1 MTVSATLLFLPA
13 ITTDP
18 TNVTVFLNHDASFS
32 CVTRDGS
39 WRNWLVNG
47 TEIEP
52 SADINTDSSV
62 LDLEGAGVK
71 LYLLVLNI
79 TGRAE
84 YNGTRLQ
91 CVTAGEDVD
100 PVYSENAALITQGIH
115 T

>member
-1 MTVSATLLFLPA
+1 M
-13 ITTDP
+13 
-18 TNVTVFLNHDASFS
+18 
-32 CVTRDGS
+32 TRDGS

-62 LDLEGAGVK
+62 LEGADVK

-84 YNGTRLQ
+84 YNGTKIK
-91 CVTAGEDVD
+91 CVTGGEDVG
-100 PVYSENAALITQGIH
+100 PVYSENATLIIQGIH